1 MITIKNVHVLYG
13 ENMDLCKANIIIE
26 ENEIIEVSEK
36 LLKGKIIDGKGCI
49 AAPSLINSHVH
60 IGDSVAKD
68 IGDGYPIDKIVKP
81 PNGIKHQ
88 ILAKT
93 SSQDIID
100 AIQCTIDLM
109 FQTGTTTFVDFRE
122 GGFEGIDLLKKAGA
136 NSSITKIILGRHE
149 SFYNSNNSRSELKKT
164 IKMILKSC
172 DGIGLSGFGEVNDE
186 ITAIITDICRK
197 NSKLSSIHVAE
208 YEELQINSLKLTG
221 ETEVER
227 ALKAGFDLLIH
238 VTSPLNDDLKL
249 ISETGTSVV
258 SCPRSN
264 GSLGVGIPPLKEM
277 LDLGINICLGTD
289 NLMFNSPNMFSEMEF
304 ALKLTRAYYRK
315 YISPVEIFKMATVNP
330 AKALHLNS
338 GMIKEGKLADIMLV
352 NRLSGD
358 PILSLINRTQ
368 TQNIN
373 ALIKEGNIVFKRY
386 K

>member
-1 MITIKNVHVLYG
+1 MITIKNAHVLYG

-68 IGDGYPIDKIVKP
+68 MGDGYSIDKIVKP

-93 SSQDIID
+93 SSQDIIE
-100 AIQCTIDLM
+100 AIQCTLDLM
-109 FQTGTTTFVDFRE
+109 LQTGTSTFVDFRE
-122 GGFEGIDLLKKAGA
+122 GGFEGIDLLKKAGI

-164 IKMILKSC
+164 VEMILKSC
-172 DGIGLSGFGEVNDE
+172 DGIGLSGFGEVDDE
-186 ITAIITDICRK
+186 ITTIITDICRK

-208 YEELQINSLKLTG
+208 YEELQISSLKLTG
-221 ETEVER
+221 KTEVER

-238 VTSPLNDDLKL
+238 VTFPLNDDLKL

-264 GSLGVGIPPLKEM
+264 GSLCVGIPPLKEM

-304 ALKLTRAYYRK
+304 ALKVTRAYYK
-315 YISPVEIFKMATVNP
+315 EYISPVEIFKMATVNP
-330 AKALHLNS
+330 AKALQLNS

-352 NRLSGD
+352 NGLSGD

-368 TQNIN
+368 TQKIN